1 MKIVKRTLLL
11 MGMMVLPLTLT
22 AQKIAFVQVQLVL
35 SEWEEYGEVARQL
48 ELDLRKAQL
57 EFQTMT
63 TQLDDLQNEYNAQQ
77 AMLSPTG
84 RREKEA
90 EIVDLQKRVQE
101 FQLNQTNEFSR
112 KQQEAEGPLLERFQL
127 AVRKVANDKGYDII
141 FDAAA
146 LLHAEQVFDVTD
158 DVLYELRRGEQ
169 SSPDGN

>member
-35 SEWEEYGEVARQL
+35 GEWEEYGEVARQL
-48 ELDLRKAQL
+48 ELDLRKAQF

-90 EIVDLQKRVQE
+90 EIVELQQRVQE

>member
-1 MKIVKRTLLL
+1 VKIVKRTLLL

-35 SEWEEYGEVARQL
+35 GEWEEYGEVARQL

-141 FDAAA
+141 FDSAA

>member
-35 SEWEEYGEVARQL
+35 GEWEEYGEVARQL

>member
-1 MKIVKRTLLL
+1 MNRMKRTLVLL
-11 MGMMVLPLTLT
+11 GMLVLPLTLS
-22 AQKIAFVQVQLVL
+22 AQKIAYVQVQLVL
-35 SEWEEYGEVARQL
+35 GEWEEYGEVARQL
-48 ELDLRKAQL
+48 ELELRKAQF
-57 EFQTMT
+57 EFQGMT
-63 TQLDDLQNEYNAQQ
+63 SQLDSLQNVYEAQQ

-90 EIVDLQKRVQE
+90 EIVELQKRVQE
-101 FQLNQTNEFSR
+101 YQLNQTDEFSR

-169 SSPDGN
+169 SGTDGN

>member
-1 MKIVKRTLLL
+1 

-22 AQKIAFVQVQLVL
+22 AQKFAYVQVQSVL
-35 SEWEEYGEVARQL
+35 GEWEEYGEVARQL
-48 ELDLRKAQL
+48 DLDIRKAQF
-57 EFQTMT
+57 EFQGMT
-63 TQLDDLQNEYNAQQ
+63 FQLDSLQGVYNAQQ

-90 EIVDLQKRVQE
+90 EIIEHQKRVQE

-127 AVRKVANDKGYDII
+127 AVQKVANDRGYDLI
-141 FDAAA
+141 FDAAM
-146 LLHAEQVFDVTD
+146 LLNRKPVFDVTE